1 MERVF
6 GIDVST
12 YQKDID
18 WAKVK
23 AAGVKFAI
31 IRVGYRGYGKSGN
44 IKLDDCFEKNIKGAL
59 ANNIAVGVYFYSQAL
74 NEQEAIEEANF
85 VLSNILPY
93 KNHIT
98 LPVVFDFEGFS
109 KTNQRVYGMKKPEIT
124 KCCIAFQ
131 DVIKANGFTCMLYGS
146 QSYLPKKYD
155 LDKLTDPLWVARYP
169 SSTKP
174 NSDEKNF
181 PKVNGYQ
188 DRIAVWQYASCGT
201 VDGIGYVD
209 KKTKQ
214 FVHAKVDMNYMY
226 IDVSTNHAFSDEKE
240 EIEEKE
246 DDSPMKIYKKGV
258 AVQLSKNFKSTEFD
272 CNGKGCCSET
282 PISTDLV
289 KILQQVRDHFGV
301 SVNLNC
307 GYRCPEHNAKVKGA
321 SKNSKHMDG
330 IASDIVVK
338 GVHPMRV
345 ARYIETLPEFKG
357 RIGVY
362 TWDDKGNGFVH
373 VDVRGTNSR
382 AVYTKNNTEYD
393 TVPSFHVAV
402 KQGMK
407 GHIVKV
413 VQRKL
418 KSEKVYFGL
427 IDGKCGKGTTAGIMK
442 FNAKHGRLNDA
453 SWGKKCWNEAFPI

>member
-1 MERVF
+1 MERIR
-6 GIDVST
+6 GIDVSKW
-12 YQKDID
+12 QGNID
-18 WAKVK
+18 WSKVAKDDVS
-23 AAGVKFAI
+23 FAI
-31 IRVGYRGYGKSGN
+31 IRVGNRGLSKGS
-44 IKLDDCFEKNIKGAL
+44 ISLDEYFERNIKGAL
-59 ANNIAVGVYFYSQAL
+59 ANGIKVGIYFFSSSINEEEAV
-74 NEQEAIEEANF
+74 EDANF
-85 VLSNILPY
+85 VIKHIKGYNI
-93 KNHIT
+93 T
-98 LPVVFDFEGFS
+98 MPVVFDFEGFNDA
-109 KTNQRVYGMKKPEIT
+109 KNRNYGMTKEQIT
-124 KCCIAFQ
+124 NCCIAFQ
-131 DVIKANGFTCMLYGS
+131 NIIKTNGYTCMLYGS
-146 QSYLPKKYD
+146 QAYLPKKFD
-155 LDKLTDPLWVARYP
+155 LNKLTDPLWVARYP

-181 PKVNGYQ
+181 PKVSGYQ
-188 DRIAVWQYASCGT
+188 DRIAIWQYASCGT
-201 VDGIGYVD
+201 VDGIN
-209 KKTKQ
+209 
-214 FVHAKVDMNYMY
+214 ARVDMNYMY
-226 IDVSTNHAFSDEKE
+226 IDVSTDR
-240 EIEEKE
+240 KE

-301 SVNLNC
+301 PVNNNC
-307 GYRCPEHNAKVKGA
+307 AYRCEKHNAKVKGA
-321 SKNSKHMDG
+321 SKNSKHMEG
-330 IASDIVVK
+330 LAADIVVK

-345 ARYIETLPEFKG
+345 ARFIETLPEFKG

-382 AVYTKNNTEYD
+382 GVYTENNTDYD
-393 TVPSFHVAV
+393 TLPSFHVSV

-407 GHIVKV
+407 GKIVKV

-418 KSEKVYFGL
+418 RSEKLYFGL

-442 FNAKHGRLNDA
+442 FNAKHGREKDA

>member
-1 MERVF
+1 MEDLYKSELQQLKDFADKEQYLPLTKILEVF
-6 GIDVST
+6 
-12 YQKDID
+12 Q
-18 WAKVK
+18 
-23 AAGVKFAI
+23 
-31 IRVGYRGYGKSGN
+31 N
-44 IKLDDCFEKNIKGAL
+44 PNEELLDDIVKYLENEGIEITRESDEIPSEMDLMMEK
-59 ANNIAVGVYFYSQAL
+59 VDD
-74 NEQEAIEEANF
+74 
-85 VLSNILPY
+85 
-93 KNHIT
+93 
-98 LPVVFDFEGFS
+98 DFEGFGD
-109 KTNQRVYGMKKPEIT
+109 KKNRNYGMTKEQIT
-124 KCCIAFQ
+124 NNCIAFQ
-131 DVIKANGFTCMLYGS
+131 NVIKAHGYTCMLYGS
-146 QSYLPKKYD
+146 QAYMPKKFD
-155 LDKLTDPLWVARYP
+155 LERLTEPLWVARYP

-174 NSDEKNF
+174 NSDEKYF
-181 PKVNGYQ
+181 PKVSGYQ

-201 VDGIGYVD
+201 VAGIN
-209 KKTKQ
+209 
-214 FVHAKVDMNYMY
+214 ARCDMNYMY
-226 IDVSTNHAFSDEKE
+226 IDVSTDG
-240 EIEEKE
+240 KE
-246 DDSPMKIYKKGV
+246 DDPMKIYKKGV

-307 GYRCPEHNAKVKGA
+307 GYRCPVHNAKVKGA

-345 ARYIETLPEFKG
+345 ARFIETLPEFKG

-362 TWDDKGNGFVH
+362 TWDDKGGGFVH

-382 AVYTKNNTEYD
+382 AVYTENNTDYD
-393 TVPSFHVAV
+393 TLPSFHVAV

-407 GHIVKV
+407 GKIVKV

-418 KSEKVYFGL
+418 RSEKLYFGL

-453 SWGKKCWNEAFPI
+453 SWGKKCWNEAFPIEK